1 MIKLGDYNTL
11 TAIRRA
17 DQGFYLEGDDWKVTN
32 VAAISCFPTVMC
44 PMV

>member
-17 DQGFYLEGDDWKVTN
+17 DQGFYLEGDERSGDILLPNRYVFSYWERD
-32 VAAISCFPTVMC
+32 
-44 PMV
+44 